1 MAIKY
6 KPGGKSRG
14 FKNIGQGLRAGE
26 QRLTE
31 QQKRQTDALKLSQLQ
46 AERNSKNFISGL
58 QSKHRFEEGVLDKV
72 HQLEDKARVNQYEAF
87 KKYAKTEVDYL
98 EGVADQKKDYLAWLS
113 EFGPL
118 APKSIENY
126 LNIGKGTLATVDKLT
141 GRAKYNKALL
151 DGTIHDRLKATEI
164 ADLEIKKQIMLNDQ
178 NIKGP
183 LLAKF
188 YKGGSSNITYGYTIL
203 NDKNNN
209 KNREHDKAKA
219 FFKDLG
225 IPYDEDNAIQMMNCF
240 ALEEMD
246 RLGVARNS
254 EPGRKILNFY
264 MGLASDDI
272 YVYEGEEAFQET
284 QSELSTSIDAFFA
297 EKAKVIEGET
307 EEEKLQRITIA
318 FNKLI
323 RITEEGTFKGKNNE
337 IIRPGL
343 GDGRHGY
350 NPATAYEA
358 VLNHLS
364 TNYNHKWDSTDE
376 FKEDV
381 GSYYTLPTPD
391 GFITDGDGKYVLDD
405 NSNKQVKYKL
415 SNEIW
420 GIKHP
425 LRLERGADAHM
436 DFRNKKA
443 NAKKAELINSE
454 NEVLKTSFNER
465 YEKAQEEF
473 KGNPEGL
480 AKWLAGEVT
489 QAHGYT
495 TGNEVAKNHVYK
507 IAGLSQNQY
516 SSAHIF
522 GSISALYHGGNVDDA
537 QTLFSS
543 QSTEVQRLLAPEFE
557 TFLNVEKSGFSFKGK
572 PTVSESLDAYV
583 TNKISAA
590 ETYVGTGS
598 TSKVMNNSAYFVMI
612 EMKNDIIN
620 EYTRLL
626 ASKEY
631 KGDHKGAMYAAI
643 ALIEEKFKEG
653 APIDEGEK
661 PTKDWLNNKYRRE
674 KKPTGINNVPGLN
687 YLAYSP
693 STDSDLVE
701 KIRALRTS
709 REDISKTNVGDVKV
723 DKFTADT
730 ITNIHK
736 YEELQ
741 GDQKDSEDY
750 LLNHPRALADT
761 HDTKS
766 WDDRLT
772 GPNPGYKGVD
782 FEVHPNIMAFHEAT
796 NIPVY
801 EILNRLMIRDGRKGR
816 FIASGEDG
824 VSWKNDGKFVRKR
837 NVQGVNQW
845 CSAIAQGGDK
855 CYPMSKQARAYYDNK
870 YGGSDYFFKHNDI
883 SSYFDRDGT
892 LKVSNFAAL
901 TRNGGLYYL
910 PPGMTP
916 SDTIGSFNLGFPFP
930 IKGVK

>member
-31 QQKRQTDALKLSQLQ
+31 QQKRHTDALKLAQLQ
-46 AERNSKNFISGL
+46 SDRNSKNFISGL
-58 QSKHRFEEGVLDKV
+58 QSKHRFEEGVVDQKNRLKDNLRV
-72 HQLEDKARVNQYEAF
+72 HQYEAF
-87 KKYAKTEVDYL
+87 KKYAQTEVDYL
-98 EGVADQKKDYLAWLS
+98 EGVADQKKDYAEWIS
-113 EFGPL
+113 QYGPF
-118 APKSIENY
+118 APKSVSAYI
-126 LNIGKGTLATVDKLT
+126 NIAKGGLATVDKLT
-141 GRAKYNKALL
+141 GRAKYNKSLL
-151 DGTIHDRLKATEI
+151 DGTIHDRLEATEI
-164 ADLEIKKQIMLNDQ
+164 ADLEIKKQMMLNDQ

-209 KNREHDKAKA
+209 KNREHDKAKT

-225 IPYDEDNAIQMMNCF
+225 VAYNDNNAIQMMAF
-240 ALEEMD
+240 YAHEEME
-246 RLGVARNS
+246 RLGVSRNS

-264 MGLASDDI
+264 MALASDDI
-272 YVYEGEEAFQET
+272 YVFEGEEAFQET
-284 QSELSTSIDAFFA
+284 QSELNKGVDAYFA
-297 EKAKVIEGET
+297 EKAKVIEGES
-307 EEEKLQRITIA
+307 EQDKLKRITIA

-343 GDGRHGY
+343 GEGRHGY

-358 VLNHLS
+358 VLSHLS
-364 TNYNHKWDSTDE
+364 TNYNNKWSSTDE

-405 NSNKQVKYKL
+405 NGDKQVKYKE

-425 LRLERGADAHM
+425 LRLERGGDSHM

-454 NEVLKTSFNER
+454 NEVLITSFNER

-473 KGNPEGL
+473 KGNAKGL
-480 AKWLAGEVT
+480 ANWLAGEVT

-507 IAGLSQNQY
+507 ISGLSANQY

-537 QTLFSS
+537 QTLFAS
-543 QSTEVQRLLAPEFE
+543 QSPQVQRLLAPEFD
-557 TFLNVEKSGFSFKGK
+557 TFMNVEKSGFSFKGK
-572 PTVSESLDAYV
+572 ATVSESLDAYV
-583 TNKISAA
+583 TNKVSAA

-598 TSKVMNNSAYFVMI
+598 TSKVMNNSAYHIMV
-612 EMKNDIIN
+612 EMKNDIVN
-620 EYTRLL
+620 EYTGLL

-631 KGDHKGAMYAAI
+631 KDDHKGAMNAAI
-643 ALIEEKFKEG
+643 ALVDKKFEEG
-653 APIDEGEK
+653 APDKKGEK
-661 PTKDWLNNKYRRE
+661 GWETNKYRRT
-674 KKPTGINNVPGLN
+674 KGGYGINNVPGLN
-687 YLAYSP
+687 YEAYAAS
-693 STDSDLVE
+693 SDAPLVE

-709 REDISKTNVGDVKV
+709 REDISKSDVGDVEV
-723 DKFTADT
+723 GKFTTDT

-741 GDQKDSEDY
+741 GDQKASEDY
-750 LLNHPRALADT
+750 IIDHPRALADT
-761 HDTKS
+761 HDTKD

-772 GPNPGYKGVD
+772 GPNPGYRGVD
-782 FEVHPNIMAFHEAT
+782 FEVHPNIIAFHEAT
-796 NIPVY
+796 QIPVY
-801 EILNRLMIRDGRKGR
+801 EILNRLMIRDKRKGR
-816 FIASGEDG
+816 FIAGGEDG

-845 CSAIAQGGDK
+845 CSAKAQGGDE
-855 CYPMSKQARAYYDNK
+855 CYPMSEQARAYFNNK
-870 YGGSDYFFKHNDI
+870 YGGSDFFFEKNEI
-883 SSYFDRDGT
+883 SHYYDDTGA
-892 LKVSNFAAL
+892 LKVSNL
-901 TRNGGLYYL
+901 NGYIENGGLHNL
-910 PPGMTP
+910 PSGMTP
-916 SDTIGSFNLGFPFP
+916 TNAINSFGLMGVPFST
-930 IKGVK
+930 GVK

>member
-31 QQKRQTDALKLSQLQ
+31 QQKRHTDALKLAQLQ
-46 AERNSKNFISGL
+46 ADRSSKAEISGL
-58 QSKHRFEEGVLDKV
+58 QSKHRFEEGVIDQKNKLKDNLRI
-72 HQLEDKARVNQYEAF
+72 HQYEAF
-87 KKYAKTEVDYL
+87 KKYAQTEVDYL
-98 EGVADQKKDYLAWLS
+98 KGIADQKKEYAEWIAQY
-113 EFGPL
+113 GPF
-118 APKSIENY
+118 APKSVKAYMGIA
-126 LNIGKGTLATVDKLT
+126 KGGLATVDKLT

-151 DGTIHDRLKATEI
+151 DGTIHERLEATEI
-164 ADLEIKKQIMLNDQ
+164 ADLEIKKQMMLNDQ

-203 NDKNNN
+203 NDKKNNQ
-209 KNREHDKAKA
+209 NREHDKAKT
-219 FFKDLG
+219 FFKDLNL
-225 IPYDEDNAIQMMNCF
+225 PYNDDNAIQMMAF
-240 ALEEMD
+240 YAHEEMD

-264 MGLASDDI
+264 MSLAADDI
-272 YVYEGEEAFQET
+272 YVFEGEEAFQET
-284 QSELSTSIDAFFA
+284 QSELNKGVDAFFA
-297 EKAKVIEGET
+297 EKARVIEGET
-307 EEEKLQRITIA
+307 EEAKLKRITIA
-318 FNKLI
+318 FNRLI

-343 GDGRHGY
+343 GEGRHGY

-364 TNYNHKWDSTDE
+364 TNYNDKWASTDE

-391 GFITDGDGKYVLDD
+391 GFITDDKGKYVLDD
-405 NSNKQVKYKL
+405 NGNKQVKYKL
-415 SNEIW
+415 SNEKW
-420 GIKHP
+420 GIKHH
-425 LRLERGADAHM
+425 LRLERGGDAHM

-465 YEKAQEEF
+465 YEKAKKDPNININE
-473 KGNPEGL
+473 
-480 AKWLAGEVT
+480 WLAEEVT
-489 QAHGYT
+489 KAHGYT

-507 IAGLSQNQY
+507 AAGLSANQY

-522 GSISALYHGGNVDDA
+522 GSISALYHGGNIDDA

-543 QSTEVQRLLAPEFE
+543 QSPEVQRLLAPEFE
-557 TFLNVEKSGFSFKGK
+557 TFMNVEKSGFSFKGK
-572 PTVSESLDAYV
+572 ATVSESLDAYV
-583 TNKISAA
+583 TNKVSAA

-598 TSKVMNNSAYFVMI
+598 TSKVMNNSAYFIMI

-620 EYTRLL
+620 EYTTLL

-631 KGDHKGAMYAAI
+631 KDDHKGAMNAAI
-643 ALIEEKFKEG
+643 ALVEKKFEEG
-653 APIDEGEK
+653 APTNKGKEGWE
-661 PTKDWLNNKYRRE
+661 TNKYRRT
-674 KKPTGINNVPGLN
+674 KDVYGINNVPGLN
-687 YLAYSP
+687 YEAYSA
-693 STDSDLVE
+693 STDADLVK
-701 KIRALRTS
+701 KIRAIRTS
-709 REDISKTNVGDVKV
+709 REDISKSDVGDVKI
-723 DKFTADT
+723 DKFTTDT
-730 ITNIHK
+730 IRNIHK

-772 GPNPGYKGVD
+772 GPNPSYKGVD
-782 FEVHPNIMAFHEAT
+782 FEVHPNIIAFHEAT

-801 EILNRLMIRDGRKGR
+801 QILNRLMIRDGRKGR

-837 NVQGVNQW
+837 NIQGVNQW
-845 CSAIAQGGDK
+845 CSAKAQGGDE
-855 CYPMSKQARAYYDNK
+855 CYPMSKEARDYFDNK
-870 YGGSDYFFKHNDI
+870 YGGSDFFFKHNDI
-883 SSYFDRDGT
+883 SSYFDTDGT
-892 LKVSNFAAL
+892 LKVSNFEAL
-901 TRNGGLYYL
+901 ARNGGLYYL

-916 SDTIGSFNLGFPFP
+916 SDTISSFNLGFPFP